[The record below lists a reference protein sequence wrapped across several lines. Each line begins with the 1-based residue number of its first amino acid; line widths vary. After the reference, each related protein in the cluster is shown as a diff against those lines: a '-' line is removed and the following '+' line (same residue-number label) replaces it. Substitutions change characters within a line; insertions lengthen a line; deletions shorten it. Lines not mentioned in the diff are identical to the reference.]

1 VGMNGAGL
9 LRDSDYS
16 FLLPAFIGGGVS
28 GKAAAYPLSRN
39 IDTVSANQSVERT
52 CAKSS
57 AGRSFRY
64 AKGER
69 NGMDSIGASKFQFP
83 TQYHIFHKDQVFNFQ
98 LNRWYSL
105 GYARLEDM
113 QEAGHNV
120 TSFDNWKTE
129 MIRLGEK
136 AVSEKRFMNAA
147 FCFRAA
153 EFYILTDNVEKNALY
168 GKFRDY
174 FDKAFEK
181 DEIERLDIPYGNVY
195 LPAMRIPAKNGRK
208 KGTIVLHGGF
218 DSFIEEFYSMMLAFS
233 ERGYDVVGFEGPGQ
247 GAARKRR
254 GIAFDY
260 EWEKPAKAILDYF
273 NLNEVTWIG
282 ISMGG
287 WLCFRAAAFEPRI
300 ARVIASSVAFDYAK
314 FHNVVAE
321 KVGKFFFTRLRK
333 ISNYK
338 MKKMIDRGGMPA
350 WMIGNLMYIANAKEP
365 IEATDLMLKLDASN
379 LHSNLVKQ
387 DVLILT
393 GKEDHFV
400 PFKMHDM
407 QVRALT
413 SAKSVTTRVFT
424 EEDQA
429 HNHCQIG
436 NIGLA
441 LDVMIN
447 WIDKFKSNKK

>member
-1 VGMNGAGL
+1 MGSMG
-9 LRDSDYS
+9 
-16 FLLPAFIGGGVS
+16 
-28 GKAAAYPLSRN
+28 N
-39 IDTVSANQSVERT
+39 I
-52 CAKSS
+52 
-57 AGRSFRY
+57 
-64 AKGER
+64 
-69 NGMDSIGASKFQFP
+69 KFQFP
-83 TQYHIFHKDQVFNFQ
+83 AHYHKFHMDQVFNFQ

-129 MIRLGEK
+129 MIRLGKK
-136 AVSEKRFMNAA
+136 AVSEERLMNAA
-147 FCFRAA
+147 FYFRAA

-168 GKFRDY
+168 EKFRDC
-174 FDKAFEK
+174 FDKAFGK
-181 DEIERLDIPYGNVY
+181 DEIERSDIPYGNAS
-195 LPAMRIPAKNGRK
+195 LPTMRILAKNGTK

-218 DSFIEEFYSMMLAFS
+218 DSFIEEFYSMMVAFS

-273 NLNEVTWIG
+273 SLNQVTWLG

-314 FHNVVAE
+314 FNNVVAE

-338 MKKMIDRGGMPA
+338 MKKMIERGGMPA

-365 IEATDLMLKLDASN
+365 IEATDLMLKLNSN
-379 LHSNLVKQ
+379 HLHSDLVKQ
-387 DVLILT
+387 YVLILT
-393 GKEDHFV
+393 GKDDHFV

-407 QVRALT
+407 QVKALT
-413 SAKSVTTRVFT
+413 NAKSVTARVFT
-424 EEDQA
+424 EKNQA
-429 HNHCQIG
+429 QNHCQIG

-441 LDVMIN
+441 LDVMLN
-447 WIDKFKSNKK
+447 WIDRVSSA

>member
-1 VGMNGAGL
+1 MGNVG
-9 LRDSDYS
+9 
-16 FLLPAFIGGGVS
+16 
-28 GKAAAYPLSRN
+28 
-39 IDTVSANQSVERT
+39 T
-52 CAKSS
+52 
-57 AGRSFRY
+57 
-64 AKGER
+64 
-69 NGMDSIGASKFQFP
+69 SKFQFP
-83 TQYHIFHKDQVFNFQ
+83 AQYHKFHKDQVFNFQ

-136 AVSEKRFMNAA
+136 AVSEERFMNAA
-147 FCFRAA
+147 FYFRAA
-153 EFYILTDNVEKNALY
+153 EFYILTDNTEKDALY
-168 GKFRDY
+168 DKFRDY
-174 FDKAFEK
+174 FEKAFGN
-181 DEIERLDIPYGNVY
+181 DGIERSDVPYGDAS
-195 LPAMRIPAKNGRK
+195 LPAMRVPAKSQAK

-218 DSFIEEFYSMMLAFS
+218 DSFTEEFYSMMAFFS
-233 ERGYDVVGFEGPGQ
+233 EHGYDVVGFEGPGQ
-247 GAARKRR
+247 GAARRKY

-260 EWEKPAKAILDYF
+260 EWEKPAKAVLDYF
-273 NLNEVTWIG
+273 NLNAVTWLG

-287 WLCFRAAAFEPRI
+287 YLCFRAAAFEPRI

-314 FHNVVAE
+314 FHNIIAE

-338 MKKMIDRGGMPA
+338 MKKMIERGGMPA

-365 IEATDLMLKLDASN
+365 IEATDLMLKLNASN
-379 LHSNLVKQ
+379 LHSDLVKQ

-393 GKEDHFV
+393 GKNDHFV
-400 PFKMHDM
+400 PFKMHNM

-413 SAKSVTTRVFT
+413 NAKSVTTRVFT
-424 EEDQA
+424 EKDQA
-429 HNHCQIG
+429 QNHCQIG

-441 LDVMIN
+441 LDVMLN
-447 WIDKFKSNKK
+447 WIHKGS